1 MKIVKQILF
10 EFEKLYFEYVDDN
23 YKKTILDICKTY
35 SAIINKNIYIVEDN
49 KYELVK
55 YVDINEDGNL
65 IIETQDNK
73 IKEIN
78 VFIIN

>member
-1 MKIVKQILF
+1 MVI
-10 EFEKLYFEYVDDN
+10 
-23 YKKTILDICKTY
+23 DICKTY

-73 IKEIN
+73 IKEIISGE
-78 VFIIN
+78 VSIRGVKGYI